1 MAQAARLQR
10 PQPQPRPT
18 RPLYYSVIGGR
29 GHWQPGKRL
38 RALGF
43 RNVACGDDSP
53 EARAIA
59 EAMNRQ
65 ATAARLTGDA
75 ARAVTDAPAQTFA
88 VYDMLNAWTWV
99 NEQQLRRRRFEEFEL
114 RTAPRRPSVCFQTRP
129 PLASLVGR
137 LRAALHTMFHATR
150 R

>member
-18 RPLYYSVIGGR
+18 RPRYYSVIGGR
-29 GHWQPGKRL
+29 GHRRPGKRL

-65 ATAARLTGDA
+65 ANVALNTARLTADA
-75 ARAVTDAPAQTFA
+75 ALLQMHR
-88 VYDMLNAWTWV
+88 LK
-99 NEQQLRRRRFEEFEL
+99 
-114 RTAPRRPSVCFQTRP
+114 PSRCT
-129 PLASLVGR
+129 
-137 LRAALHTMFHATR
+137 TC
-150 R
+150 